1 MVRKYAC
8 IFCLLFSLCV
18 FSQDVDTH
26 IVNIPSL
33 KLDISLSY
41 RGTPVVKG
49 SVFMVNGKPV
59 NDGLFYIFDN
69 EGNIIQVVTYEMGK
83 IIKINSKNDFDKEDK
98 RRL

>member
-1 MVRKYAC
+1 MKKINL
-8 IFCLLFSLCV
+8 IFCLLFSAYT
-18 FSQDVDTH
+18 FSQKVDSH

-41 RGTPVVKG
+41 RGSPVVKG
-49 SVFMVNGKPV
+49 SVFMMNGKPI
-59 NDGLFYIFDN
+59 NDGLFYIFDV

-83 IIKINSKNDFDKEDK
+83 IVKINSKNDFDKEDK